1 VLLCIVKAPGRVWT
15 LSLATSLAAASH
27 QRTPPYRKPRPALAH
42 RTAHFGPSLCRT
54 VSLPH
59 SPGATCRA
67 RHGQAA
73 PTTPLAQRCRNRTGP
88 HVNAVSRSYRGLG
101 MFRRARTTS
110 PSHRGYI
117 RPLPLSSRVTV
128 PPPSAMAVT
137 SVNMVRRPVPRL
149 SKAVKLFLRS
159 P

>member
-15 LSLATSLAAASH
+15 LSLATSLVAASH
-27 QRTPPYRKPRPALAH
+27 H
-42 RTAHFGPSLCRT
+42 RTAVPHAEAGFGPPDRALWT
-54 VSLPH
+54 FPVSHRLSPH
-59 SPGATCRA
+59 SPGAMCHA

-73 PTTPLAQRCRNRTGP
+73 PTTPLTQRCRGRTGP
-88 HVNAVSRSYRGLG
+88 HVDAVSRSYRGLG
-101 MFRRARTTS
+101 MFRRERTTS

-117 RPLPLSSRVTV
+117 RSLPLSSRVTV
-128 PPPSAMAVT
+128 LPPSAMAVT